1 MAIEDGYLSKD
12 ELEAAVSMICEAED
26 IEGLSLCALKSML
39 TIGQYLADRCLNE
52 IEQRGAL
59 EFIEG
64 APVVDYVSDHTIETI
79 LTRRQ

>member
-1 MAIEDGYLSKD
+1 MTIEDGYLSKD
-12 ELEAAVSMICEAED
+12 ELEAAVSMICEGED

-39 TIGQYLADRCLNE
+39 TIGQYLTDRCLNE
-52 IEQRGAL
+52 IEQRGEL

-64 APVVDYVSDHTIETI
+64 APVIDYVSNHVIETI